1 MEGGKEFSI
10 ADLEDCGGEKKKAKL
25 EAFSM
30 CVNNVPEEEVSSN
43 PILLIQK
50 LLIQESELPGKEAE
64 ILEGRY

>member
-1 MEGGKEFSI
+1 MEDGKEFSI
-10 ADLEDCGGEKKKAKL
+10 ADLEDCGGKKKAKL
-25 EAFSM
+25 ETFSM
-30 CVNNVPEEEVSSN
+30 CVNNVPEEQVSSN

>member
-1 MEGGKEFSI
+1 ME
-10 ADLEDCGGEKKKAKL
+10 EKKKAKL
-25 EAFSM
+25 ETFSM
-30 CVNNVPEEEVSSN
+30 CVNNVPEEQVSSN